1 MKLNPKKCVFAVR
14 SGKFLGFMISSRGI
28 EANLDQIQAVLDM
41 KPAHNIKEVQ
51 QLTGC
56 VAGLGLFMSR
66 SINNCQPF
74 FCVLQRSANFA

>member
-1 MKLNPKKCVFAVR
+1 MCVR
-14 SGKFLGFMISSRGI
+14 SPIRKVSWLYDQQPRDRG
-28 EANLDQIQAVLDM
+28 NLDQIQAVLDM